1 MHYKNG
7 KQANEGDFVVGANG
21 STVLAGRISELS
33 AQSQSCNARLSV
45 SVFGGFERH
54 YITISDFVLAEDAW
68 RCFLAQHEFNPV
80 APEDME
86 HVTGSLGQYD

>member
-7 KQANEGDFVVGANG
+7 KKANEGDYVVGANG
-21 STVLAGRISELS
+21 STILAGRISDLS
-33 AQSQSCNARLSV
+33 AQAQTCNARLAV
-45 SVFGGFERH
+45 PFMGGFERH

-86 HVTGSLGQYD
+86 HVTGSLNAD

>member
-7 KQANEGDFVVGANG
+7 KQASEGDFVVGAVG
-21 STVLAGRISELS
+21 STVKAGVITQLS
-33 AQSQSCNARLSV
+33 AQSQTCNARLAV
-45 SVFGGFERH
+45 PCVGGFVLE
-54 YITISDFVLAEDAW
+54 YINIKDFVLAEDAW

>member
-7 KQANEGDFVVGANG
+7 KQATEGDFVVGACG
-21 STVLAGRISELS
+21 SIIRAGVITQLS

-45 SVFGGFERH
+45 PVLGGFELH
-54 YITISDFVLAEDAW
+54 YITIKDFVMAEDAW
-68 RCFLAQHEFNPV
+68 RCFLAQHYEPI